1 MTSESESR
9 LPLTLLGGFLG
20 SGKTTWLRHQ
30 LHHGNMADA
39 LIVVNE
45 TADVP
50 VDDMLLFKSSEIRV
64 LAGGCACCE
73 GRDNL
78 IALLRAVCDQRV
90 DDRYEGVHHRSIV
103 LETSGLANP
112 EPIVDAIRTD
122 PVLMH
127 HIVVREIIVAVDALH
142 GIGYL
147 KTEPLGLRQVETADR
162 LIITKVDAA
171 GGDAVGQLRAT
182 LEAISPGAAMT
193 ASVMGSEVPL
203 PEVGDA
209 TAADLQALDGGDD
222 RPVVS
227 ASIRFEPGI
236 DWTAFGI
243 WLSALLHARGDDF
256 VRVKG
261 VVRTPSGRL
270 LLQSVRKVVQ
280 SPEVLPDYVAEG
292 KDDNCVVFIGRGF
305 NPKDLKTSLRR
316 FAGLAVEE
324 DGVGGV
330 GGAH

>member
-1 MTSESESR
+1 MTSEAESR
-9 LPLTLLGGFLG
+9 VPLVLLGGFLG

-45 TADVP
+45 TAEVP

-64 LAGGCACCE
+64 LAGGCACCD
-73 GRDNL
+73 GRDEL
-78 IALLRAVCDQRV
+78 IALLREVCNQRV
-90 DDRYEGVHHRSIV
+90 DERYDGVRHRSIV

-147 KTEPLGLRQVETADR
+147 TTEPLGRRQVETADR
-162 LIITKVDAA
+162 LIVTKVDAA
-171 GGDAVGQLRAT
+171 GEDTVRQLRAT
-182 LEAISPGAAMT
+182 LEAINPAAAMT

-203 PEVGDA
+203 PEVGA
-209 TAADLQALDGGDD
+209 AKAADLCAPDGADN
-222 RPVVS
+222 RQVVS
-227 ASIRFEPGI
+227 ASIRLEPGV

-261 VVRTPSGRL
+261 IVRTQSGRI

-280 SPEVLPDYVAEG
+280 SPEVLPDRVAEG
-292 KDDNCVVFIGRGF
+292 RDDNCVVFIGRDF
-305 NPKDLKTSLRR
+305 NPRDLKTSMRR
-316 FAGLAVEE
+316 FAGLGVED
-324 DGVGGV
+324 DGIR
-330 GGAH
+330 GADGAR